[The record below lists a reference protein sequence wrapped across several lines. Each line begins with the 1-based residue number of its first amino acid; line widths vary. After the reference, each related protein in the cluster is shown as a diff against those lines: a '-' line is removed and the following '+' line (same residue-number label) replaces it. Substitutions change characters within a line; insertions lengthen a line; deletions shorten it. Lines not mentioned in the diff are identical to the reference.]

1 MADFTIANLEAAAK
15 AYVDATKQLQGTFTP
30 TVDDFTKTVCKIG
43 EMRTL
48 YLPHVDKLPEMNGNN
63 LPFGETIEEF
73 MVNDFLP
80 ETFVYESGAVKKN
93 AKRATFAEA
102 VYSYPLAEQLWELGV
117 PRSQFQRVSLGE
129 RSYTDLVSSTLM
141 TLDSS
146 ANAWNYAAKR
156 RLLGNAAKEAAK
168 IIGGSQADTSGCF
181 TKIAKPSDTA
191 TGEAFIKAVKAC
203 VEKASDMNDGNLAQH
218 PAAAAPSLTLYI
230 KQGVIPSL
238 EVDTLAG
245 AFNEAKLAIPAKI
258 KTVLDFGE
266 VSGEDDEGIY
276 AILVDDRGIKL
287 HDDLLYISSDYDGRQ
302 NQDNFYRHQKQT
314 GFISKYAY
322 IHVFHE

>member
-1 MADFTIANLEAAAK
+1 MADFTITALETAAK
-15 AYVDATKQLQGTFTP
+15 NYVDATKQLQGTFTP

-43 EMRTL
+43 EMKTL
-48 YLPHVDKLPEMNGNN
+48 YLPHIDKLPEMNGDN

-80 ETFVYESGAVKKN
+80 ETFAYVDGAPKKN

-102 VYSYPLAEQLWELGV
+102 VYSYALPEQLWELGV
-117 PRSQFQRVSLGE
+117 PRSQFQRVSLGQ
-129 RSYTDLVSSTLM
+129 RSFTDLVSSTLM

-156 RLLGNAAKEAAK
+156 RLLGNAAKAAVAA
-168 IIGGSQADTSGCF
+168 GLVS
-181 TKIAKPSDTA
+181 TKAKPDNTA
-191 TGEAFIKAVKAC
+191 DGEQFIKEVKKC
-203 VEKASDMNDGNLAQH
+203 VEIASDMNDSNLAKH
-218 PAAAAPSLTLYI
+218 TAAAAPSLTLYI

-238 EVDTLAG
+238 EVDTMAG
-245 AFNEAKLAIPAKI
+245 AFNKAELAIPAKV

-266 VSGEDDEGIY
+266 ISGEDAGVY
-276 AILVDDRGIKL
+276 AILVDDRAIKL
-287 HDDLLYISSDYDGRQ
+287 HDDVLMVSSDYDGRM

-314 GFISKYAY
+314 GFISKYGY
-322 IHVFHE
+322 IHVFKQPA

>member
-1 MADFTIANLEAAAK
+1 MADFTITALETAAK
-15 AYVDATKQLQGTFTP
+15 NYVDATKQLQGTFTP

-43 EMRTL
+43 EMKTL
-48 YLPHVDKLPEMNGNN
+48 YLPHIDKLPEMNGDN

-80 ETFVYESGAVKKN
+80 ETFTYVDGAPKKN

-102 VYSYPLAEQLWELGV
+102 VYSYALPEQLWELGV
-117 PRSQFQRVSLGE
+117 PRSQFQRVSLGQ
-129 RSYTDLVSSTLM
+129 RSFTDLVSSTLM

-156 RLLGNAAKEAAK
+156 RLLGNAAKAAVAAGLVSDK
-168 IIGGSQADTSGCF
+168 
-181 TKIAKPSDTA
+181 AKPDNTA
-191 TGEAFIKAVKAC
+191 DGEQFIKEVKKC
-203 VEKASDMNDGNLAQH
+203 VEIASDMNDSNLAKH
-218 PAAAAPSLTLYI
+218 TAAAAPSLTLYI

-238 EVDTLAG
+238 EVDTMAG
-245 AFNEAKLAIPAKI
+245 AFNKAELAIPAKV

-266 VSGEDDEGIY
+266 ISGEDTGVY
-276 AILVDDRGIKL
+276 AILVDDRAIKL
-287 HDDLLYISSDYDGRQ
+287 HDDILMVTSDYDGRM

-314 GFISKYAY
+314 GFISKYGY
-322 IHVFHE
+322 IHVFKQPA

>member
-1 MADFTIANLEAAAK
+1 MADFTITALETAAK
-15 AYVDATKQLQGTFTP
+15 NYVDATKQLQGTFTP

-43 EMRTL
+43 EMKTL
-48 YLPHVDKLPEMNGNN
+48 YLPHIDKLPEMNGDN

-80 ETFVYESGAVKKN
+80 ETFTYVDGAPKKN

-102 VYSYPLAEQLWELGV
+102 VYSYALPEQLWELGV
-117 PRSQFQRVSLGE
+117 PRSQFQRVSLGQ
-129 RSYTDLVSSTLM
+129 RSFTDLVSSTLM

-156 RLLGNAAKEAAK
+156 RLLGNAAKAAVAA
-168 IIGGSQADTSGCF
+168 GLVS
-181 TKIAKPSDTA
+181 TKAKPDNTA
-191 TGEAFIKAVKAC
+191 DGEQFIKEVKKC
-203 VEKASDMNDGNLAQH
+203 VEIASDMNDSNLAKH
-218 PAAAAPSLTLYI
+218 TAAAAPSLTLYI

-238 EVDTLAG
+238 EVDTMAG
-245 AFNEAKLAIPAKI
+245 AFNKAELAIPAKV

-266 VSGEDDEGIY
+266 ISGEDAGVY
-276 AILVDDRGIKL
+276 AILVDDRAIKL
-287 HDDLLYISSDYDGRQ
+287 HDDILMVTSDYDGRM

-314 GFISKYAY
+314 GFISKYGY
-322 IHVFHE
+322 IHVFKQPA

>member
-1 MADFTIANLEAAAK
+1 MADFTMTELSKAAK
-15 AYVDATKQLQGTFTP
+15 NYVDATKQLQGTFTP

-43 EMRTL
+43 EMKTL
-48 YLPHVDKLPEMNGNN
+48 YLPHIDKLPEMNGDN

-80 ETFVYESGAVKKN
+80 ETFTYVDGAPKKN

-102 VYSYPLAEQLWELGV
+102 VYSYALPEQLWELGV
-117 PRSQFQRVSLGE
+117 PRSQFQRVSLGQ
-129 RSYTDLVSSTLM
+129 RSFTDLVSSTLM

-156 RLLGNAAKEAAK
+156 RLLGNAAKAAVTA
-168 IIGGSQADTSGCF
+168 GLVS
-181 TKIAKPSDTA
+181 TKAKPDNTA
-191 TGEAFIKAVKAC
+191 DGEQFIKEVKKC
-203 VEKASDMNDGNLAQH
+203 VEIASDMNDSNLAKH
-218 PAAAAPSLTLYI
+218 TAAAAPSLTLYI

-238 EVDTLAG
+238 EVDTMAG

-266 VSGEDDEGIY
+266 AEQEDTSVY
-276 AILVDDRGIKL
+276 AILVDDRAIKL
-287 HDDLLYISSDYDGRQ
+287 HDDILMVTSDYDGRM

-314 GFISKYAY
+314 GFISKYGY
-322 IHVFHE
+322 IHVFKQPA

>member
-1 MADFTIANLEAAAK
+1 MADFTITALETAAK
-15 AYVDATKQLQGTFTP
+15 NYVDATKQLQGTFTP

-43 EMRTL
+43 EMKTL
-48 YLPHVDKLPEMNGNN
+48 YLPHVDKLPEMNGDN

-80 ETFVYESGAVKKN
+80 ETFTYVDGAPKKN

-102 VYSYPLAEQLWELGV
+102 VYSYALPEQLWELGV
-117 PRSQFQRVSLGE
+117 PRSQFQRVSLGQ
-129 RSYTDLVSSTLM
+129 RSFTDLVSSTLM

-156 RLLGNAAKEAAK
+156 RLLGNAAKAAVTA
-168 IIGGSQADTSGCF
+168 GLVS
-181 TKIAKPSDTA
+181 TKAKPDNTA
-191 TGEAFIKAVKAC
+191 DGEQFIKEVKKC
-203 VEKASDMNDGNLAQH
+203 VEIASDMNDSNLAKH
-218 PAAAAPSLTLYI
+218 TAAAAPSLTLYI

-238 EVDTLAG
+238 EVDTMAG
-245 AFNEAKLAIPAKI
+245 AFNKAELAIPAKV

-266 VSGEDDEGIY
+266 ISGEDAGVY
-276 AILVDDRGIKL
+276 AILVDDRAIKL
-287 HDDLLYISSDYDGRQ
+287 HDDILMVTSDYDGRM

-314 GFISKYAY
+314 GFISKYGY
-322 IHVFHE
+322 IHVFKQPA

>member
-1 MADFTIANLEAAAK
+1 MADFTIAALETAAK
-15 AYVDATKQLQGTFTP
+15 NYVDATKQLQGTFTP

-43 EMRTL
+43 EMKTL
-48 YLPHVDKLPEMNGNN
+48 YLPHIDKLPEMNGDN

-80 ETFVYESGAVKKN
+80 ETFTYVDGAPKKN

-102 VYSYPLAEQLWELGV
+102 VYSYALPEQLWELGV
-117 PRSQFQRVSLGE
+117 PRSQFQRVSLGQ
-129 RSYTDLVSSTLM
+129 RSFTDLVSSTLM

-156 RLLGNAAKEAAK
+156 RLLGNAAKAAVTA
-168 IIGGSQADTSGCF
+168 GLVS
-181 TKIAKPSDTA
+181 TKAKPDNTA
-191 TGEAFIKAVKAC
+191 DGEQFIKEVKKC
-203 VEKASDMNDGNLAQH
+203 VEIASDMNDSNLAKH
-218 PAAAAPSLTLYI
+218 TAAAAPSLTLYI

-238 EVDTLAG
+238 EVDTMAG
-245 AFNEAKLAIPAKI
+245 AFNKAELAIPAKV

-266 VSGEDDEGIY
+266 ISGEDAGVY
-276 AILVDDRGIKL
+276 AILVDDRAIKL
-287 HDDLLYISSDYDGRQ
+287 HDDILMVTSDYDGRM

-314 GFISKYAY
+314 GFISKYGY
-322 IHVFHE
+322 IHVFKQPA

>member
-1 MADFTIANLEAAAK
+1 MADFTITALETAAK
-15 AYVDATKQLQGTFTP
+15 NYVDATKQLQGTFTP

-43 EMRTL
+43 EMKTL
-48 YLPHVDKLPEMNGNN
+48 YLPHVDKLPEMNGDN

-80 ETFVYESGAVKKN
+80 ETFTYVDGAPKKN

-102 VYSYPLAEQLWELGV
+102 VYSYALPEQLWELGV
-117 PRSQFQRVSLGE
+117 PRSQFQRVSLGQ
-129 RSYTDLVSSTLM
+129 RSFTDLVSSTLM

-156 RLLGNAAKEAAK
+156 RLLGNAAKAAVTA
-168 IIGGSQADTSGCF
+168 GLVS
-181 TKIAKPSDTA
+181 TKAKPDNTA
-191 TGEAFIKAVKAC
+191 DGEQFIKEVKKC
-203 VEKASDMNDGNLAQH
+203 VEIASDMNDSNLAKH
-218 PAAAAPSLTLYI
+218 TAAAAPSLTLYI

-238 EVDTLAG
+238 EVDTMAG
-245 AFNEAKLAIPAKI
+245 AFNKAELAIPAKV

-266 VSGEDDEGIY
+266 YDTEDKSVY

-287 HDDLLYISSDYDGRQ
+287 HDDILMVTSDYDGRM

-314 GFISKYAY
+314 GFISKYGY
-322 IHVFHE
+322 IHVFKQPA

>member
-1 MADFTIANLEAAAK
+1 MADFTIAALEQAAK
-15 AYVDATKQLQGTFTP
+15 NYVDATKQLQGTFTP

-43 EMRTL
+43 EMKTL
-48 YLPHVDKLPEMNGNN
+48 YLPHVDKLPELNGDN

-80 ETFVYESGAVKKN
+80 ETFTYVDGAPKKN

-102 VYSYPLAEQLWELGV
+102 VYSYALPEQLWEVGV
-117 PRSQFQRVSLGE
+117 PRTQFQRVSLGQ
-129 RSYTDLVSSTLM
+129 RSFTDLVSSTLM

-156 RLLGNAAKEAAK
+156 RLLGNAAKAAVTAGLVSIK
-168 IIGGSQADTSGCF
+168 
-181 TKIAKPSDTA
+181 AKPDNTA
-191 TGEAFIKAVKAC
+191 DGEQFIKEVKKC
-203 VEKASDMNDGNLAQH
+203 VEIASDMNDSNLAKH
-218 PAAAAPSLTLYI
+218 TAAAAPSLTLYI

-238 EVDTLAG
+238 EVDTMAG
-245 AFNEAKLAIPAKI
+245 AFNKAELAIPAKV

-266 VSGEDDEGIY
+266 IAGEDAGVY
-276 AILVDDRGIKL
+276 AILVDDRAIKL
-287 HDDLLYISSDYDGRQ
+287 HDDILMVTSDYDGRM

-314 GFISKYAY
+314 GFISKYGY
-322 IHVFHE
+322 IHVFKNA

>member
-1 MADFTIANLEAAAK
+1 MADFTIANLEKAAK
-15 AYVDATKQLQGTFTP
+15 DYVAATKQLQGTFTP

-43 EMRTL
+43 EMKTL
-48 YLPHVDKLPEMNGNN
+48 YLPHVDKLPEMNGDN

-80 ETFVYESGAVKKN
+80 ETFTYVDGAPKKN

-102 VYSYPLAEQLWELGV
+102 VYSYALPEQLWELGV
-117 PRSQFQRVSLGE
+117 PRSQFQRVSLGQ
-129 RSYTDLVSSTLM
+129 RSFTDLVSSTLM

-156 RLLGNAAKEAAK
+156 RLLGNAAKAAV
-168 IIGGSQADTSGCF
+168 
-181 TKIAKPSDTA
+181 TA
-191 TGEAFIKAVKAC
+191 GLVSEKAMPANTETGEAFIKAVKEC
-203 VEKASDMNDGNLAQH
+203 VEIASDMNDSNLAKH
-218 PAAAAPSLTLYI
+218 TAAAAPSLTLYI

-238 EVDTLAG
+238 EVDTMAG
-245 AFNEAKLAIPAKI
+245 AFNKAELAIPAKV

-266 VSGEDDEGIY
+266 YDTEDRSVY
-276 AILVDDRGIKL
+276 AILVDDRAIKL
-287 HDDLLYISSDYDGRQ
+287 HDDILMVTSDYDGRM

-314 GFISKYAY
+314 GFISKYGY
-322 IHVFHE
+322 IHVFKQPA

>member
-1 MADFTIANLEAAAK
+1 MADFTITALETAAK
-15 AYVDATKQLQGTFTP
+15 NYVDATKQLQGTFTP

-43 EMRTL
+43 EMKTL
-48 YLPHVDKLPEMNGNN
+48 YLPHIDKLPEMNGDN

-80 ETFVYESGAVKKN
+80 ETFAYVDGAPKKN

-102 VYSYPLAEQLWELGV
+102 VYSYALPEQLWELGV
-117 PRSQFQRVSLGE
+117 PRSQFQRVSLGQ
-129 RSYTDLVSSTLM
+129 RSFTDLVSSTLM

-156 RLLGNAAKEAAK
+156 RLLGNAAKAAVAA
-168 IIGGSQADTSGCF
+168 GLVS
-181 TKIAKPSDTA
+181 TKAKPDNTA
-191 TGEAFIKAVKAC
+191 DGEQFIKEVKKC
-203 VEKASDMNDGNLAQH
+203 VEIASDMNDSNLAKH
-218 PAAAAPSLTLYI
+218 TAAAAPSLTLYI

-238 EVDTLAG
+238 EVDTMAG
-245 AFNEAKLAIPAKI
+245 AFNKAELAIPAKV

-266 VSGEDDEGIY
+266 ISGEDAGVY
-276 AILVDDRGIKL
+276 AILVDDRAIKL
-287 HDDLLYISSDYDGRQ
+287 HDDILMVTSDYDGRM

-314 GFISKYAY
+314 GFISKYGY
-322 IHVFHE
+322 IHVFKQPA

>member
-1 MADFTIANLEAAAK
+1 MADFTMTELSKAAK

-43 EMRTL
+43 EMKTL
-48 YLPHVDKLPEMNGNN
+48 YLPNVDKLPELNGDN

-80 ETFVYESGAVKKN
+80 ETFTYVDGAPKKN

-102 VYSYPLAEQLWELGV
+102 VYSYALPEQLWELGV
-117 PRSQFQRVSLGE
+117 PRSQFQRVSLGQ
-129 RSYTDLVSSTLM
+129 RSFTDLVSSTLM

-156 RLLGNAAKEAAK
+156 RLLGNAAKAAVTAGLVSPK
-168 IIGGSQADTSGCF
+168 
-181 TKIAKPSDTA
+181 AKPNNTA
-191 TGEAFIKAVKAC
+191 DGEAFIKEVKKC
-203 VEKASDMNDGNLAQH
+203 VEIASDMNDSNLAKH
-218 PAAAAPSLTLYI
+218 TAAAAPSLTLYI

-238 EVDTLAG
+238 EVDTMAG
-245 AFNEAKLAIPAKI
+245 AFNKAELAIPAKI

-266 VSGEDDEGIY
+266 YGEEDKSVY
-276 AILVDDRGIKL
+276 AILVDDRAIKL
-287 HDDLLYISSDYDGRQ
+287 HDDIRMVTSDYDGRM

-314 GFISKYAY
+314 GFISKYGY
-322 IHVFHE
+322 IHVFKQPA